1 MAFKIPGLS
10 YSWKRATGITGARQ
24 RIARRTGIPTT
35 RGGLERKMGAMIINL
50 ILGLLTG
57 GRRR

>member
-1 MAFKIPGLS
+1 MAFKMPGLS
-10 YSWKRATGITGARQ
+10 YSWKRAAGITGARQ

-35 RGGLERKMGAMIINL
+35 RSGLERKIGAMIIN
-50 ILGLLTG
+50 IIFALLTG

>member
-10 YSWKRATGITGARQ
+10 YSWKRATRITGARQ

-35 RGGLERKMGAMIINL
+35 RTGLERKLGSVIVGL
-50 ILGLLTG
+50 IMGLLLG
-57 GRRR
+57 KRK